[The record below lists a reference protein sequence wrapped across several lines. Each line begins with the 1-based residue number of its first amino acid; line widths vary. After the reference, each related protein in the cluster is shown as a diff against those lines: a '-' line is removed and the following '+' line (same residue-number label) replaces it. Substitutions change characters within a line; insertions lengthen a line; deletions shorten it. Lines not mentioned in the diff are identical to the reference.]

1 MSKEITLQ
9 NLAMQK
15 AGLIVDGAAI
25 WDEIERAAGECLE
38 DGPQWVT
45 GQDDKTGKWEYY
57 IDIKRTYDEELD
69 QYITDVDLLEVCINR
84 PGHDEIRFSV

>member
-84 PGHDEIRFSV
+84 PGHDEIR

>member
-25 WDEIERAAGECLE
+25 WDEIERAAGDCLE